1 VKKDERRVLKKN
13 VRAARG
19 RWAAREAPG
28 QETILEILSQP
39 ATWLE
44 TARHELEIADQA
56 RDHGGHSGMATRLA
70 TNAIREVREG
80 IAYRDSHAP

>member
-1 VKKDERRVLKKN
+1 MRHLIAGICVALPAALAGCAPPPPPPPQPHM
-13 VRAARG
+13 RAA
-19 RWAAREAPG
+19 
-28 QETILEILSQP
+28 LD
-39 ATWLE
+39 WLE

-70 TNAIREVREG
+70 TDAIREVREG